1 MNAKTAFDLIF
12 RNARTRS
19 AATTVDI
26 GVTGGRIAAIEPRLA
41 CEAAEIEV
49 GGKLALPGFVD
60 THIHLDKA
68 CLLGRCGHDH
78 GSVAEAIAAVA
89 AMKRDFTVE
98 DVYARGARVIERAI
112 VHGTTRMRTHV
123 EIDPRIGLRGF
134 EAVKALKR
142 DYAWAIDLSICVFP
156 QEGLTN
162 DPGAEELLIAA
173 LRDGGEAIGGC
184 PYMDTDPNAHLE
196 KLFDLAQEFDVDI
209 DLHLDFD
216 LDPSWWHLEEVCRQT
231 ERRNYQGRVAIGHA
245 TKLSALPPDRLKAAT
260 ARLAKSGV
268 AVTVLPATDLYLMG
282 RDATHNAPRGLT
294 VAHKLVENGVV
305 CSVATNNVLNPFTPF
320 GDASLLRMANFYA
333 NVAHAGISEF
343 DACLD
348 LVTDLPAR
356 LMNLRD
362 YGIAPGN
369 PADLIIL
376 DTDSGANAIAE
387 LPDMLMGFKNGRQVF
402 ERRKPTLFP
411 PQASGPHSRHARARP
426 GHPRAADDSRDV
438 DGRTMQAMLCLMRCP
453 AIDAPADPLLLSV
466 NQQQQARGR
475 KS

>member
-1 MNAKTAFDLIF
+1 MTSKTAFDLIF
-12 RNARTRS
+12 RRAVTTSS
-19 AATTVDI
+19 ATPVDI
-26 GVTGGRIAAIEPRLA
+26 GVSDGRIAAIAPRLDSHA
-41 CEAAEIEV
+41 PEIHV
-49 GGKLALPGFVD
+49 DGRLVLPGFVD

-78 GSVAEAIAAVA
+78 GSSVGEAITAVA

-134 EAVKALKR
+134 AAVKALKR
-142 DYAWAIDLSICVFP
+142 DYAWALDLSLCVFP

-162 DPGAEELLIAA
+162 DPGTEELLVEA
-173 LRDGGEAIGGC
+173 LRDGGQAIGGC
-184 PYMDTDPNAHLE
+184 PYMDTDPNAQLE
-196 KLFDLAQEFDVDI
+196 KLFDLAQAFDVDV

-216 LDPSWWHLEEVCRQT
+216 LDPSWWHLDEVCRQT

-245 TKLSALPPDRLKAAT
+245 TKLSALPPREFDAVAIKLSRA
-260 ARLAKSGV
+260 GV

-282 RDATHNAPRGLT
+282 RDATHNCPRGLT
-294 VAHKLVENGVV
+294 SAHRLVEKGVL

-333 NVAHAGISEF
+333 NVAHAGVGEF

-348 LVTDLPAR
+348 LVTHLPAR

-369 PADLIIL
+369 PADLIVL
-376 DTDSGANAIAE
+376 DTASGRDAIAE
-387 LPDMLMGFKNGRQVF
+387 LPDVMMGFKNGRQVF
-402 ERRKPTLFP
+402 ERQQPVLM
-411 PQASGPHSRHARARP
+411 RP
-426 GHPRAADDSRDV
+426 G
-438 DGRTMQAMLCLMRCP
+438 
-453 AIDAPADPLLLSV
+453 
-466 NQQQQARGR
+466 
-475 KS
+475 

>member
-1 MNAKTAFDLIF
+1 M
-12 RNARTRS
+12 
-19 AATTVDI
+19 
-26 GVTGGRIAAIEPRLA
+26 
-41 CEAAEIEV
+41 
-49 GGKLALPGFVD
+49 
-60 THIHLDKA
+60 
-68 CLLGRCGHDH
+68 
-78 GSVAEAIAAVA
+78 
-89 AMKRDFTVE
+89 
-98 DVYARGARVIERAI
+98 
-112 VHGTTRMRTHV
+112 
-123 EIDPRIGLRGF
+123 
-134 EAVKALKR
+134 
-142 DYAWAIDLSICVFP
+142 
-156 QEGLTN
+156 
-162 DPGAEELLIAA
+162 IAA

-196 KLFDLAQEFDVDI
+196 KLFDLAQQFDVDV

-231 ERRNYQGRVAIGHA
+231 ERRNYHGRVAIGHA

-260 ARLAKSGV
+260 ARLAKAGV

-294 VAHKLVENGVV
+294 VAHRLVENGVL

-376 DTDSGANAIAE
+376 DTDTGANAIAE
-387 LPDMLMGFKNGRQVF
+387 LPDVLMGFKNGRQVF
-402 ERRKPTLFP
+402 ERPSRRCFRRRLSRPSTCC
-411 PQASGPHSRHARARP
+411 HSMGMAP
-426 GHPRAADDSRDV
+426 
-438 DGRTMQAMLCLMRCP
+438 P
-453 AIDAPADPLLLSV
+453 AIDAPAIPLLLSD
-466 NQQQQARGR
+466 NENNSRAGNHGQIIQHQKRRNALLRRRLAQLSLRQDHDR
-475 KS
+475 RRHRRLERI